1 MVKSQIIF
9 WIDKTHKM
17 LCTTSLLHE
26 HVLSPWPCKHF
37 TSAHQDKELNAML
50 LKKNVKTRPVYGNGD
65 YPRLLWGFFAHF
77 DYFLQISSWCEWR
90 NYRQNHFG
98 ICGIFCK
105 YFRARALRMSTGQ
118 SGHSA
123 LFCSIVDSTTLC
135 TALYQSQCEAAG
147 LNNSLAMCP
156 GLPKWLLYTSNC
168 AAVL

>member
-1 MVKSQIIF
+1 MP
-9 WIDKTHKM
+9 KTLKKQPIQLGQKPNYFLNRQNTQNAVYQCSATQTRAVPM
-17 LCTTSLLHE
+17 ALQTLH
-26 HVLSPWPCKHF
+26 LS
-37 TSAHQDKELNAML
+37 SQDKELNAMP

-65 YPRLLWGFFAHF
+65 YPCLLWGFFAHF
-77 DYFLQISSWCEWR
+77 DYFLQINSRCER
-90 NYRQNHFG
+90 CNYRQNHFG

-118 SGHSA
+118 SGYSA

-156 GLPKWLLYTSNC
+156 GLPK
-168 AAVL
+168 